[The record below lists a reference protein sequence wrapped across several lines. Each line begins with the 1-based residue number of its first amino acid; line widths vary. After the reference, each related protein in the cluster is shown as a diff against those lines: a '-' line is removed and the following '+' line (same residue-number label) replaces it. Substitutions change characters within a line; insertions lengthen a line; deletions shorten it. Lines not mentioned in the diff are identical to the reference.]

1 MSRSRIGT
9 EGTLQRGR
17 HLSAERLR
25 EEQSRQ
31 RFCMWSGVPARPCP
45 VALLVATASA
55 STRDGRRILEAV
67 AEAVLWV
74 VLFVEGAPWRAVVL
88 FGSRFYSLKV
98 DKR

>member
-1 MSRSRIGT
+1 MERSA
-9 EGTLQRGR
+9 
-17 HLSAERLR
+17 SA
-25 EEQSRQ
+25 SV
-31 RFCMWSGVPARPCP
+31 SGCAFGP
-45 VALLVATASA
+45 VATASA

-98 DKR
+98 DKRSWSHFHAQ